1 MKSCL
6 NLCLGAL
13 GSMAALASMNAS
25 AHGWVEY
32 PNARQNICYE
42 DGGIWNNSIPN
53 AACQAAFDKSGA
65 YPFVQRNE
73 VAALV
78 PGYRDMSQVMATVKD
93 GELCGASDPA
103 KAGLNVPSPHWQ
115 KTKLALDGNNR
126 FELVFNATAPHNPSY
141 WEFYLSKPEYDD
153 TRPLTWADLDLVST
167 SDNVAVGADK
177 KYRIKVT
184 LPAGRE
190 GSAIL
195 FTRWQR
201 IDAAGEG
208 FYNCSDITFSDEK
221 STEPTEPKPNLEALG
236 YLVQQGFGPVAPGDT
251 IRFRTFNENGTE
263 QQDISLAI
271 TARNLNTKIWS
282 AELAGQ
288 FNSLTSGNWFIG
300 IWHDEMSH
308 YMFDSKNI
316 FANQVHAPAAKYSY
330 QLSLIKGDVT
340 PPPTPPT
347 HHHQHRQHHQLN
359 QTAPGHRQ
367 RFIKPKTPSFTMAK
381 SGPPNGGRRVKSPV
395 PQVNGESGAPN
406 RRTMRSKQRGPLQRH
421 TTPKTPSCTMV
432 KSGLLSG
439 GPKAKSLA
447 PRVNGGFGV
456 RVALT

>member
-177 KYRIKVT
+177 KYRIEVT

-340 PPPTPPT
+340 PPPPPTPPT
-347 HHHQHRQHHQLN
+347 PPVKPDGTWSS
-359 QTAPGHRQ
+359 TA
-367 RFIKPKTPSFTMAK
+367 
-381 SGPPNGGRRVKSPV
+381 VY
-395 PQVNGESGAPN
+395 
-406 RRTMRSKQRGPLQRH
+406 
-421 TTPKTPSCTMV
+421 
-432 KSGLLSG
+432 
-439 GPKAKSLA
+439 KAKDT
-447 PRVNGGFGV
+447 VVHNGKEWTAQWWTQGEEPGTTGQWGV
-456 RVALT
+456 WRTKQTDDAKQAAWSATATYNAKDTVMHNGKKWTAQWWTQGEEPGTTGEWGVWR

>member
-316 FANQVHAPAAKYSY
+316 FANQVHAPAAKFSY

-347 HHHQHRQHHQLN
+347 PPTPPVKPDGTWSS
-359 QTAPGHRQ
+359 TA
-367 RFIKPKTPSFTMAK
+367 
-381 SGPPNGGRRVKSPV
+381 VY
-395 PQVNGESGAPN
+395 
-406 RRTMRSKQRGPLQRH
+406 
-421 TTPKTPSCTMV
+421 
-432 KSGLLSG
+432 
-439 GPKAKSLA
+439 KAKDT
-447 PRVNGGFGV
+447 VVHNGKEWTAQWWTQGEEPGTTGQWGV
-456 RVALT
+456 WRTKQTDDAKQAAWSATATYNAKDTVMHNGKEWTAQWWTQGEEPGTTGEWGVWR

>member
-177 KYRIKVT
+177 KYRIEVT

-288 FNSLTSGNWFIG
+288 FNSQTSGNWFIG

-316 FANQVHAPAAKYSY
+316 FANQVHAPAAKFSY

-347 HHHQHRQHHQLN
+347 PPVKPDGTWSS
-359 QTAPGHRQ
+359 TA
-367 RFIKPKTPSFTMAK
+367 
-381 SGPPNGGRRVKSPV
+381 VY
-395 PQVNGESGAPN
+395 
-406 RRTMRSKQRGPLQRH
+406 
-421 TTPKTPSCTMV
+421 
-432 KSGLLSG
+432 
-439 GPKAKSLA
+439 KAKDT
-447 PRVNGGFGV
+447 VVHNGKEWTAQWWTQGEEPGTTGQWGV
-456 RVALT
+456 WRTKQTDDAKQAAWSATETYNAKDTVMHNGKEWTAQWWTQGEEPGTTGEWGVWR